1 LSESIRRLKLAAEA
15 LPSLVNRLVFVGG
28 GVTELLLTD
37 AAGRKPRATNDL
49 DCIIE
54 VASGVNYHS
63 VEKILRES
71 GFSHDRGDPPVICR
85 WVKDELILDVM
96 PTIGGI
102 VGPSNIWYP
111 DAIANPLRYDLGTQ
125 LSVNIINSLYST
137 ATKTEAFI
145 DRGNSD
151 YRGSRDFE
159 DIVALINGRAELT
172 AEMRAAKKDVREAMR
187 DFWVP
192 RLKTIDVEAAIHEHV
207 DGYEDDRRGP
217 MVLELFQAMLT

>member
-1 LSESIRRLKLAAEA
+1 
-15 LPSLVNRLVFVGG
+15 LPILVNRLVFVGG
-28 GVTELLLTD
+28 GVTELLITD
-37 AAGRKPRATNDL
+37 AAGRKPRATKDL

-54 VASGVNYHS
+54 VASSVNYHG

-85 WVKDELILDVM
+85 WLKGELILDVM

-111 DAIANPLRYDLGTQ
+111 EAIANPIPYRLQPQ
-125 LSVNIINSLYST
+125 LSVSIISPVYFI
-137 ATKTEAFI
+137 ATKTEAFKS
-145 DRGNSD
+145 RGNSD

-159 DIVALINGRAELT
+159 DIVALINGRSELL
-172 AEMRAAKKDVREAMR
+172 AEMKAAKQGVREAMR
-187 DFWVP
+187 DFWLP
-192 RLKTIDVEAAIHEHV
+192 RLNTTDVEASIHEHV

-217 MVLELFQAMLT
+217 LVHELFKAMFA